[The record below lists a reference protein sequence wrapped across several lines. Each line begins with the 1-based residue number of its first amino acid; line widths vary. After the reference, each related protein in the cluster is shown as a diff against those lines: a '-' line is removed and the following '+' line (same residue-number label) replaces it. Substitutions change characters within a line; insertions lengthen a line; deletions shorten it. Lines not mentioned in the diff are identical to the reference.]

1 MSLLLI
7 SRNRDMTPFRDAI
20 QRADPDIMTEIWPDV
35 SSPQRVLFAVAW
47 NHPGNV
53 FHPYKNLKAV
63 SSLGAGADH
72 LTGDTSLSAHIPI
85 ARVVTTSLSE
95 QMGDYI
101 LMSVLN
107 LLRRTHHYYYQQ
119 NLGTWNTLPAYPK
132 KSLNTGIMGLGELG
146 ISSANRLIQAGC
158 KVSGWSKSKKKLSGV
173 ETFTEQEL
181 DTFLKETNILV
192 NLLPLTRETDGILNL
207 QLFKKLKKPAFL
219 INVARG
225 QHLVEE
231 DLIYAL
237 DRNILEH
244 AILDVFETEP
254 LSESHPFWNRK
265 SVTITPHIAS
275 VTDPDETAELLIDNY
290 KRVLSDQPLRFLV
303 ERKRGY

>member
-20 QRADPDIMTEIWPDV
+20 RRADPDIETEIWPDV
-35 SSPQRVLFAVAW
+35 ASPQKVLFAVTW
-47 NHPGNV
+47 NHPKNV

-72 LTGDTSLSAHIPI
+72 LTGDASLPAHIPI
-85 ARVVTTSLSE
+85 ARVVTPSLSG

-107 LLRRTHHYYYQQ
+107 LLRRTQHYFYQQ
-119 NLGTWNTLPAYPK
+119 SHGTWNSLPTYPK
-132 KSLNTGIMGLGELG
+132 EKLAIGILGLGELG
-146 ISSANRLIQAGC
+146 ISSAKKLIQAEC
-158 KVSGWSKSKKKLSGV
+158 KVSGWSRSKKELFGV
-173 ETFTEQEL
+173 ETFREQEL
-181 DTFLKETNILV
+181 EPFLKKTNILV

-207 QLFKKLKKPAFL
+207 QLFKKLKQPAFL
-219 INVARG
+219 INAARG
-225 QHLVEE
+225 EHLVEE

-237 DRNILEH
+237 DRKILEH

-254 LSESHPFWNRK
+254 LSESHPFWSRT

-290 KRVLSDQPLRFLV
+290 KRVLSGQSLRFQV
-303 ERKRGY
+303 DKTRGY